1 LAYPLFCGLNSL
13 VLVVKILLFSHFYNK
28 VGKDKL
34 RRFAEIDTFSN
45 VFQMDG
51 GKPLKGKWANDFF
64 KNSNPVVVE
73 LACGKGE
80 YTVNLAQMFPE
91 KNFIG
96 VDYKGNRIWRGAK
109 TALEDGVN
117 NVAFLRIQIENL
129 IDYFN
134 ENEVDEIWITF
145 PDPQP
150 QLSREK
156 KRLTSDRFLN
166 MYRQLLRPGGYI
178 NLKTDNDG
186 FYAFTA
192 EKVAELG
199 LNLHIKTEDLYHSEF
214 ADEVL
219 SIKTYYEKKYLLH
232 NKNINYIKFSF

>member
-1 LAYPLFCGLNSL
+1 M
-13 VLVVKILLFSHFYNK
+13 
-28 VGKDKL
+28 GKDKI
-34 RRFAEIDTFSN
+34 RRFAEIATFSN
-45 VFQMDG
+45 VFELEA
-51 GKPLKGKWANDFF
+51 GKALKGGWAKGFF
-64 KNSNPVVVE
+64 NNNNPVVLE

-80 YTVNLAQMFPE
+80 YSVNLAQMFPG

-109 TALEDGVN
+109 TALEEGVT
-117 NVAFLRIQIENL
+117 NVAFLRIQIEGL
-129 IDYFN
+129 IEYFAPG
-134 ENEVDEIWITF
+134 EVDEIWITF

-156 KRLTSDRFLN
+156 KRLTSPRFLT
-166 MYRQLLRPGGYI
+166 MYRQILKPGGFV

-186 FYAFTA
+186 FYAYTA
-192 EKVAELG
+192 EMTEKHG
-199 LNLHIKTEDLYHSEF
+199 LHVQIKTEDLYHSEY

-219 SIKTYYEKKYLLH
+219 SIKTYYEKKYLQH